1 MLKDIFCSVSKK
13 MQIDFEE
20 ITSKIQHNGEKGTAR
35 ENILQ
40 EYLKSYI
47 PEKYSFSKGTIVDC
61 KDVQS
66 KQIDIII
73 HDKFLTPYLVD
84 MNDTKIIPI
93 ESVYGVIEVK
103 STLSKDELRKCVKN
117 IESVRKLQ
125 KKTISN
131 YNFPTAGMVFAYN
144 SDASLEAIY
153 KNLNELSEDVDIDK
167 RISCVCVLNKGVIIP
182 VDKNG
187 LRNVTLFP
195 NENTVYGIFNN
206 TDDALLLF
214 YLILSQILNSIT
226 IFPPDM
232 VAYAQSTDLLDTT
245 FSIPADYVPD
255 DGIINVMDNMVRISE
270 INNLKDCG
278 QRLLSGK
285 LKKDEFME
293 NIFGTYIPLLRIMH
307 GSLDAVPQSSTLNF
321 FGVSLN
327 NTKII
332 QAYKIYVK
340 GTNITAYEKKLLDDL
355 EQFMYSIYDGNR
367 AEMLSNNT
375 GIKNK

>member
-1 MLKDIFCSVSKK
+1 

-125 KKTISN
+125 KKTISD
-131 YNFPTAGMVFAYN
+131 YYFPTAGMVFAYD

-167 RISCVCVLNKGVIIP
+167 RISCVCVLNKGVILP

-245 FSIPADYVPD
+245 FSIPADYIPD
-255 DGIINVMDNMVRISE
+255 DGMINVMDNMVS
-270 INNLKDCG
+270 
-278 QRLLSGK
+278 
-285 LKKDEFME
+285 
-293 NIFGTYIPLLRIMH
+293 
-307 GSLDAVPQSSTLNF
+307 
-321 FGVSLN
+321 
-327 NTKII
+327 
-332 QAYKIYVK
+332 
-340 GTNITAYEKKLLDDL
+340 DL
-355 EQFMYSIYDGNR
+355 YPI
-367 AEMLSNNT
+367 
-375 GIKNK
+375 

>member
-125 KKTISN
+125 KKTISD
-131 YNFPTAGMVFAYN
+131 YYFPTAGMVFAYD

-285 LKKDEFME
+285 LKKDKFME
-293 NIFGTYIPLLRIMH
+293 NIFGTYIPSLRIMH

-321 FGVSLN
+321 FGVLLN
-327 NTKII
+327 NTQII

-355 EQFMYSIYDGNR
+355 EQLMYSIYDSHR

-375 GIKNK
+375 GIKKK

>member
-125 KKTISN
+125 KKTISD

-321 FGVSLN
+321 FGVLLN

>member
-125 KKTISN
+125 KKTISD

-187 LRNVTLFP
+187 LRNITLFP

-355 EQFMYSIYDGNR
+355 EQLMYSIYDGNR